1 MLDSNHNCHVF
12 LRFSSSPHETSS
24 CYICLS
30 SQPTL
35 TCRCLYGQ
43 SCWPKEYEF
52 RYTGDAIIPTTFP
65 LHLHAICLQHLLE
78 TARASLQAI
87 QMAFRSARIN
97 ANTIFEAFIF
107 PGDTISA
114 CFLNTTWGFLS
125 CGQGSVPQV
134 DFDARSADDI
144 QAAIKFAK
152 QHNFK
157 LGIMN
162 TGHDYLGRSTA
173 RSGFLIWT
181 HYMKDIIRVLFT

>member
-1 MLDSNHNCHVF
+1 
-12 LRFSSSPHETSS
+12 
-24 CYICLS
+24 
-30 SQPTL
+30 
-35 TCRCLYGQ
+35 
-43 SCWPKEYEF
+43 
-52 RYTGDAIIPTTFP
+52 
-65 LHLHAICLQHLLE
+65 
-78 TARASLQAI
+78 
-87 QMAFRSARIN
+87 MAFRSTRIN

-107 PGDTISA
+107 PSDTIPA
-114 CFLNTTWGFLS
+114 CFLNTTWGFP
-125 CGQGSVPQV
+125 CGQGGVPPV
-134 DFDARSADDI
+134 SFDARFADDI